1 MESKRQTP
9 PSCAL
14 PNSGRGLGWN
24 WMDKKEKRPGELPP
38 PSPSP
43 HPLSTATRNLGFV
56 GGRFPSKLGAPLNQ
70 AVFLTGKTGSPRFP
84 HPLPCWVSRDST
96 AHRPTGTLASACLAW
111 GVGGCLRQRSRKTRA
126 LTQRGLELGGAAAPG
141 FLPVQERGV
150 GLPCGDPTTVSTPS
164 EGRVPADGGSGA

>member
-1 MESKRQTP
+1 
-9 PSCAL
+9 
-14 PNSGRGLGWN
+14 
-24 WMDKKEKRPGELPP
+24 MDKKEKRPGELPP

-111 GVGGCLRQRSRKTRA
+111 GLGECLRQRSWKTRA